1 MDKLFKIV
9 LLILVALIGYGY
21 SAYNYFTSKDHLD
34 ELPEIKGEI
43 TDISYFVVSET
54 RLGDESEIQN
64 LITGENK
71 TFLRSEDVLK
81 LIPKEQSETLFGKKV
96 RFIDEIDDSIN
107 SPSLSIHEKKINI
120 DSTLVLT
127 VRYKELK
134 SSPKILIKIKGE
146 NSTFSLVPSLL
157 DVTDGTTYDIKL
169 VKLFKDLSQK
179 HTILTIKGEK
189 DSFFSEIL
197 NLEIHGIDE
206 IKDQNDEVLYF
217 FPFNKDYE
225 INMLRVKY
233 YTVITTIAVLIIL
246 ISLKFRW
253 KISV

>member
-34 ELPEIKGEI
+34 GLPEIKGEI

-64 LITGENK
+64 LSTGKNK
-71 TFLRSEDVLK
+71 TFLKSEDVLK
-81 LIPKEQSETLFGKKV
+81 LIPKEQSENLFGKKV
-96 RFIDEIDDSIN
+96 RYIDEIYDSIN
-107 SPSLSIHEKKINI
+107 SSSLSIHEKKINI
-120 DSTLVLT
+120 DSALVLT
-127 VRYKELK
+127 VRYKELEY
-134 SSPKILIKIKGE
+134 SPKILIKIKGE
-146 NSTFSLVPSLL
+146 NSTFSLVPSLR

-169 VKLFKDLSQK
+169 VKLFKDLSK
-179 HTILTIKGEK
+179 NHTILTIKGEK
-189 DSFFSEIL
+189 DSYFSEIL
-197 NLEIHGIDE
+197 NLEIHSIEE

-225 INMLRVKY
+225 IKMLRVTY
-233 YTVITTIAVLIIL
+233 YNGITTIVVLIIL
-246 ISLKFRW
+246 ISLKFGW